1 MTADRLSQSTI
12 DTVRATAPVLAEH
25 GVAIVAAMYR
35 NMFRD
40 NPELRPYFNQANQS
54 TGDGKTRASQIEA
67 FRDQVLS
74 TSAAPG
80 RQVVSLAQA
89 ILAYANN
96 IDNLAALIPAVR
108 RIANKHASL
117 HILPEH
123 YPIVGK
129 HVLGAIKEVLGDAAT
144 DPIIEAWGEAY
155 GFLANVFIRLEEELR
170 RESASKAGGWQGFR
184 KFTVA
189 RKVKESDDVCS
200 FYLKPQDGGPLP
212 SYQAGQYTSFRL
224 EVPGHGPIYRT
235 YTLSTAPGKEYLR
248 VSIKREPGA
257 GAHSEGLC
265 SNYFHNHVK
274 EGDVLEMAPP
284 YGDFA
289 LAASDRPI
297 VLIAAGIGV
306 TPMFSMLQSAA
317 NEGVERTIHFVECMR
332 SGRQHPLKAEV
343 RELVKQRPSIK
354 LHTCYS
360 EPGRSDRLGEDY
372 TIAGR
377 LTLERLQAILP
388 DNDAEF
394 YFTGPV
400 KFMRSLR
407 GALHQWGVPAERIHY
422 ECFGPMASEV
432 EADVR

>member
-1 MTADRLSQSTI
+1 MTTDQLSQSTI

-25 GVAIVAAMYR
+25 GVAIVTAMYR
-35 NMFRD
+35 NMFREH
-40 NPELRPYFNQANQS
+40 PEIRPYFNQANQS
-54 TGDGKTRASQIEA
+54 AEGEKTRASQIEA

-74 TSAAPG
+74 TSAVPG

-96 IDNLAALIPAVR
+96 IDNLAVLTPAVL

-129 HVLGAIKEVLGDAAT
+129 HILGAIKEVLGDAAT

-155 GFLANVFIRLEEELR
+155 GFLANIFIKLEDQLR
-170 RESASKAGGWQGFR
+170 SESASKAGGWQGFR
-184 KFTVA
+184 RFTVA

-200 FYLKPQDGGPLP
+200 FYLKPEDGGPLP
-212 SYQAGQYTSFRL
+212 SYKAGQYTSFRL
-224 EVPGHGPIYRT
+224 EVPEHGSIRRT
-235 YTLSTAPGKEYLR
+235 YTLSSAPGKDYLR
-248 VSIKREPGA
+248 VSIKSEPGA
-257 GAHSEGLC
+257 GAHPEGLC
-265 SNYFHNHVK
+265 SNYFHKHVK

-289 LAASDRPI
+289 RVTSDRPI
-297 VLIAAGIGV
+297 VLIAAGVGV
-306 TPMFSMLQSAA
+306 TPMFSMLQSAVD
-317 NEGVERTIHFVECMR
+317 EGAPQPIHFVECMR

-354 LHTCYS
+354 LHTFYS
-360 EPGRSDRLGEDY
+360 EPDPSDRLGEDY
-372 TIAGR
+372 TEAGR
-377 LTLERLQAILP
+377 LTLERLKAILP

-407 GALHQWGVPAERIHY
+407 GGLHQWGVPADRVHY

-432 EADVR
+432 EADVQ